1 MPKCKFCKQKK
12 EFYSELGYCDECLHE
27 IKAFLKMSK
36 ARVQE
41 LKEESLTAEP
51 ERKKEIGEE
60 AQGLEE
66 ALRSY
71 AKRGVPI
78 DKKEYQ
84 AQLRAIYAHCGV
96 VRPRKRNLPLTIG
109 AAAVLAAAVGAAVFF
124 GVSWQAQKQA
134 VSELQLQNEQ
144 LTMSLADLQMQ
155 LDAALAGQSEGGED
169 GGAAPEEGASDG
181 SFSVSGSASPSGG
194 AANGVI
200 GGAVSVDGGMVI
212 MG

>member
-84 AQLRAIYAHCGV
+84 AQLRAVYAHCGV
-96 VRPRKRNLPLTIG
+96 EIG
-109 AAAVLAAAVGAAVFF
+109 RAHV
-124 GVSWQAQKQA
+124 
-134 VSELQLQNEQ
+134 
-144 LTMSLADLQMQ
+144 
-155 LDAALAGQSEGGED
+155 
-169 GGAAPEEGASDG
+169 
-181 SFSVSGSASPSGG
+181 
-194 AANGVI
+194 
-200 GGAVSVDGGMVI
+200 
-212 MG
+212 

>member
-144 LTMSLADLQMQ
+144 LTMSPGKAKAERTAGPPRRRALPT
-155 LDAALAGQSEGGED
+155 AASLCQAPLPPR
-169 GGAAPEEGASDG
+169 AAPPTG
-181 SFSVSGSASPSGG
+181 
-194 AANGVI
+194 
-200 GGAVSVDGGMVI
+200 
-212 MG
+212 